1 MSNFTVRLPHPR
13 SGFIYIN
20 IINNKYKCIIYLY
33 KYKYKHII
41 NINLIY
47 IYIYIY
53 IYILIFS
60 TFLF

>member
-1 MSNFTVRLPHPR
+1 MSKFTVRLPHPR

-33 KYKYKHII
+33 KCKYKHII

-47 IYIYIY
+47 IYIIY

>member
-47 IYIYIY
+47 IYI
-53 IYILIFS
+53 
-60 TFLF
+60 